1 MGESRVMVRGAAV
14 PPGRFQAVT
23 TLWTALA
30 CRIHFNSDKRVKWHR
45 FLMPET
51 FPPGTVPRS
60 DRTMVD
66 TRIRLAL
73 SRVSESS
80 GIALWLSLFR
90 NDLRTVLAVKGPL
103 RRAYRRALDRS
114 GPFRRRHFH

>member
-1 MGESRVMVRGAAV
+1 MPSSGSY
-14 PPGRFQAVT
+14 
-23 TLWTALA
+23 LALA
-30 CRIHFNSDKRVKWHR
+30 CRFSKRSVR
-45 FLMPET
+45 GRVSNPVVGIPGVQDLSLFVNPMP
-51 FPPGTVPRS
+51 PRTTEKSYRPRVS